1 MRTVWVA
8 CATAAALAVGCGGGS
23 ESDVEGG
30 SGSSSDRE
38 QVEAVVTAFFR
49 GLAEADGEAMC
60 SSLSSATRAMLVSR
74 AKTSSCPDAAEQ
86 LAAALDDDVRSQV
99 AQARVDDVT
108 LGGGKADVRV
118 VFGDEALPDP
128 VPVRK
133 TEARWKVHGI
143 PAEMG
148 FRSRAASC
156 IVGGMREFDGGGG
169 HSFWRAE
176 GRADYRDYIVA
187 TCRRADQRG
196 LLDSPGQEPELQKI
210 AGQVMLQ
217 MIRRGQIRDPRG

>member
-1 MRTVWVA
+1 MRTRWVA
-8 CATAAALAVGCGGGS
+8 YATAAALAAGCGGGS
-23 ESDVEGG
+23 EPDGEGG

-60 SSLSSATRAMLVSR
+60 SSLSSDAQAMLASR
-74 AKTSSCPDAAEQ
+74 AKTSSCPEAAEE
-86 LAAALDDDVRSQV
+86 LAAALDDDARSRV
-99 AQARVDDVT
+99 AQARVHDVT

-133 TEARWKVHGI
+133 TEAKWKVHGI
-143 PAEMG
+143 PAEVT
-148 FRSRAASC
+148 FRSRAASEC
-156 IVGGMREFDGGGG
+156 IVGGMRQFDGGG
-169 HSFWRAE
+169 FWRAE
-176 GRADYRDYIVA
+176 GREDYEDYIVA

-196 LLDSPGQEPELQKI
+196 LLDSPGHEAELRKI
-210 AGQVMLQ
+210 AEQVMLE